1 MPADLQA
8 LFVRRLDLYAKKRDT
23 EKMCGR
29 FALLAT
35 IDEVEAHFG
44 VIVDAAFPPRYNI
57 SPTQPV
63 MIVMAGETPAPGSNR
78 PERLA
83 MLVRWG
89 FVPSWTKDPLNFPL
103 MINARSETAHEKPS
117 FRTAMEHRRSLLPAS
132 GFYEWRK
139 AGNGRKQAYWI
150 RPRNGGMV
158 AFGALMETWV
168 SGDGSQMDTAAIL
181 TTASNAALSHIHA
194 RLPLVIR
201 PEDYQQWLDCKRNR
215 AKDVRHLL
223 KPVQDDFFEAIPVSD
238 KINNAR
244 YFGADVHERA
254 EELPLQP
261 VKDAAQAGKAASR
274 KKADDNDDQLCM
286 F

>member
-1 MPADLQA
+1 MVKLATPNI
-8 LFVRRLDLYAKKRDT
+8 
-23 EKMCGR
+23 MCGR

-35 IDEVEAHFG
+35 IDEVEAQFG
-44 VIVDAAFPPRYNI
+44 VIVDEAFPPRYNI
-57 SPTQPV
+57 SPTQPI
-63 MIVMAGETPAPGSNR
+63 MIVMNGETPAPGSNR
-78 PERLA
+78 PDRIA

-117 FRTAMEHRRSLLPAS
+117 FRTAMEHRRSLLPVS

-139 AGNGRKQAYWI
+139 LGDGRKQAYWI
-150 RPRNGGMV
+150 RPRHGGTV

-181 TTASNAALSHIHA
+181 TTASNHALSHIHD
-194 RLPLVIR
+194 RLPLVIH
-201 PEDYQQWLDCKRNR
+201 PEDYQEWLDCKRNR
-215 AKDVRHLL
+215 AKDVKHLL

-244 YFGADVHERA
+244 YFGTDVHEVV
-254 EELPLQP
+254 EELTVSQEP
-261 VKDAAQAGKAASR
+261 VV
-274 KKADDNDDQLCM
+274 KKPAKPKKPAVKKKTDDNDDQFSM

>member
-1 MPADLQA
+1 
-8 LFVRRLDLYAKKRDT
+8 
-23 EKMCGR
+23 MCGR
-29 FALLAT
+29 FALLAA

-44 VIVDAAFPPRYNI
+44 VIVDEAFPPRYNI
-57 SPTQPV
+57 SPTQPI
-63 MIVMAGETPAPGSNR
+63 MIVMAGETPVPGSNR
-78 PERLA
+78 PDRIA

-117 FRTAMEHRRSLLPAS
+117 FRTAMEHRRSLLPVT

-139 AGNGRKQAYWI
+139 LGDGRKQAYWI
-150 RPRNGGMV
+150 RPRHGGTI

-181 TTASNAALSHIHA
+181 TTASNNALSYIHD
-194 RLPLVIR
+194 RLPLVIQ
-201 PEDYQQWLDCKRNR
+201 PEDYLEWLDCKRNR
-215 AKDVRHLL
+215 AKDVQHLL
-223 KPVQDDFFEAIPVSD
+223 RPVQDDFFEAIPVSD

-244 YFGADVHERA
+244 YFGTDVHEPV
-254 EELPLQP
+254 EELTVSQEPI
-261 VKDAAQAGKAASR
+261 VKKPAKP
-274 KKADDNDDQLCM
+274 KKSAVKKKTDDNDDQFSM